1 MRDHAV
7 YYMGGLAVGS
17 WGLRLECDVI
27 EDSVIG
33 IRSQAVPPIRLA
45 KRIGGRRGDE
55 WCSSGT
61 RRFVAR

>member
-1 MRDHAV
+1 MLYIIWGFSGGV
-7 YYMGGLAVGS
+7 MGLM
-17 WGLRLECDVI
+17 LECDVI

-33 IRSQAVPPIRLA
+33 IRSQAVLPIRLA

-61 RRFVAR
+61 RRFVAK